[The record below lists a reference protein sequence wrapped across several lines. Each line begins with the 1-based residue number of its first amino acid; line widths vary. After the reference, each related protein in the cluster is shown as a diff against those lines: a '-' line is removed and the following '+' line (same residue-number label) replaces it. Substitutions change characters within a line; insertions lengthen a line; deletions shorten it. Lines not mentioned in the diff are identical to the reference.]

1 MNRLN
6 DYVNKMYEYNS
17 FVELLSSCKRDVNIN
32 DLKKGQIVNIYNE
45 FEFCDGATAIVTEF
59 NGETL
64 KMSLISSEEEEIKDL
79 IKGIINNTFNKSH
92 LKIEEYDTSI
102 LRQHETSVDVLCAI
116 DGRFLDHDGYVELK
130 KEVILHKLEKVY
142 GRYDS
147 FIDEN
152 KNSISQSDMLMKM
165 SMRIGDVILAKGGKL
180 LVVVG
185 LSYNYRNPL
194 FNKVQ
199 LAPFKL
205 MDVENMATG
214 CYVPPASTTKT
225 VDAEHVKDVAY
236 DYVGNISPEA

>member
-6 DYVNKMYEYNS
+6 NFVNKLYERNS
-17 FVELLSSCKRDVNIN
+17 FELLSNSRRDVNID

-59 NGETL
+59 NGETINL
-64 KMSLISSEEEEIKDL
+64 SLISSEEEEIKDL
-79 IKGIINNTFNKSH
+79 IKGIINNTFNKNR
-92 LKIEEYDTSI
+92 LRIEEYDASI
-102 LRQHETSVDVLCAI
+102 LRQHETSVDVSCTI

-130 KEVILHKLEKVY
+130 KEVLQNKLIRVY
-142 GRYDS
+142 GRYES
-147 FIDEN
+147 FIDNNRN
-152 KNSISQSDMLMKM
+152 KITQSDMLMKM
-165 SMRIGDVILAKGGKL
+165 SMKMGDVILTKGGKM

-225 VDAEHVKDVAY
+225 IDAEHVKDVTY
-236 DYVGNISPEA
+236 DYIGNISPEA